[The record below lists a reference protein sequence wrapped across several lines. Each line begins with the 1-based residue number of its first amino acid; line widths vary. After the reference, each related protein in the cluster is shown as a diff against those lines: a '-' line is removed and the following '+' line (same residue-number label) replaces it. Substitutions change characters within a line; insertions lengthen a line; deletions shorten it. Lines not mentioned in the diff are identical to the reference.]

1 MNSSRIR
8 DPLNFSIDHIRKG
21 VSSFNSDR
29 PLHPLLQS
37 YLYGQESKDQ
47 IFHSLGNSIRGQDLG
62 PLCDAFLGLHLFMGG
77 INSRTGFTSTENNFC
92 VLAPIVLFEGKQ
104 KFTCRF
110 LNYPTFTAGPITVRS
125 NAACLPAESWD
136 VSFSVDMFGMKIAI
150 EPEANLLCTPES
162 RLAEYIRK
170 KEQVEKSINQ
180 TMQDQITHALA
191 NCPTLTMAR
200 LRNDHPNI
208 SRLCDM
214 PETLKD
220 FVYSE
225 IQRESMDFCSWTLNA
240 ISPQGALQDAYTSL
254 LLESKSGQRPNYVVT
269 TPEIADFIAD
279 SNGYKTPSS
288 DVLYTI
294 SFSDDKGTFVPGNI
308 VPYHGVSKQVSLT
321 TSSINVSG
329 VTLPILQVPHL
340 NRESNSTYN
349 MFEHGESFW
358 TFNELGYLSGLNNA
372 KVADFKPVVRSSIRV
387 TDLQKGRDGKFS
399 MDECLRS
406 GGGLLPETYDRYKY
420 DEMLRGVPGLLDF
433 LKKKTNSVG
442 LLNLIGKKL
451 PLNSPY
457 TYYFPSPKVRYCP
470 VENQRSNFR
479 STGIFGNR
487 PSFDNWHPP
496 IGDVEASKDWLA
508 NKVHIN
514 ENDLNELEVYLRKCA
529 EISWSGK
536 DFKMMKR
543 IDQEFETTTNLA
555 STSLQ
560 DESVA
565 YLLKDLIE
573 CQGYSRFAGIPRY
586 FDALATLASR
596 AMQQANLA
604 AALNMGEDNG
614 LLPEYLSKIVTA
626 RAAIFRVASR
636 LTGLFPRVDTPDG
649 VLTDCPS
656 SIPVYDVIEDLQDAV
671 SHNDSCSRDTKA
683 AYRFYSLC
691 IVPLVFEHIYTMQ
704 DEDDHVEFLNFRL
717 ANQCRKNVYTQ
728 SEETFQQPY
737 FKRGFPSNV
746 QLSEFES
753 AIHSHK
759 KDYDGNDD
767 KLLEVTAYDPLFK
780 FDVEVIRDDSYSRH
794 RNFFDHFVSHRFDYL
809 RKTSDEPFFVRV
821 MAAFLNMIRYTP
833 SIEKEIGHKCL
844 LNRKYRVIRQCN
856 MTVGMVGL
864 YAGGKDNMM
873 YAVGNMSTVTNATAN
888 NGIDITTRVNGN
900 CFIVDP
906 LSSGRVIHNAV
917 SKNLNSGMTSTL
929 LDVSQHLARDG
940 KFTLPSHWWKNTGF
954 VVEALPGCHPLLD
967 QHHFI
972 PLNGRHLREN
982 YNSAGFDLTEIDI
995 VGNLPGG
1002 WYTENPYATRNYSE
1016 AHLIYGELFPRHKV
1030 PLYDSESISHGID
1043 NIHKRATIERKEM
1056 AGKVVEKIN
1065 ATPLYSSF
1073 SGRSNIGFL
1082 ERQYIDARAS
1092 HCRSSGS
1099 SEAVSDM
1106 NDSWQS
1112 KSPLKENSN
1121 SETRFSE
1128 ALRLNSRRTDAG
1140 ISVMADAYGIN
1151 NIESR
1156 PLRTGVKGRYT
1167 TETTK

>member
-1 MNSSRIR
+1 MNSHGFK
-8 DPLNFSIDHIRKG
+8 DPLNLSHDHIRNG
-21 VSSFNSDR
+21 ISSFSSDR

-37 YLYGQESKDQ
+37 YLYGQESKDE
-47 IFHSLGNSIRGQDLG
+47 IYHSLGNSIRGQDVG
-62 PLCDAFLGLHLFMGG
+62 SICDAYLGLHLFMGG

-92 VLAPIVLFEGKQ
+92 VVAPIVLFEGKQ
-104 KFTCRF
+104 KFTCKF
-110 LNYPTFTAGPITVRS
+110 INYPTFTAGPITARS
-125 NAACLPAESWD
+125 GASCLPAESWD

-150 EPEANLLCTPES
+150 EPEANLLCTPEA
-162 RLAEYIRK
+162 RLAEYMYR

-180 TMQDQITHALA
+180 TMQDQITHALS

-200 LRNDHPNI
+200 LRNDYPNI

-214 PETLKD
+214 TETIKD

-225 IQRESMDFCSWTLNA
+225 LQRESREFCSWTLNA

-254 LLESKSGQRPNYVVT
+254 MLESKSGQRPNCVVT

-279 SNGYKTPSS
+279 FHGYKTPQS

-308 VPYHGVSKQVSLT
+308 VPYQGVSKRLSLT
-321 TSSINVSG
+321 TSAVNVNR

-358 TFNELGYLSGLNNA
+358 TFNELGYLSGLNSA
-372 KVADFKPVVRSSIRV
+372 KVSDFKPVVRTSIRV
-387 TDLQKGRDGKFS
+387 TDLQKGRDGTFT

-420 DEMLRGVPGLLDF
+420 DEMLRGVPGLLEF
-433 LKKKTNSVG
+433 LERKTNSVG

-457 TYYFPSPKVRYCP
+457 AYYFPSPKVRYCP
-470 VENQRSNFR
+470 MQNQRSNFR
-479 STGIFGNR
+479 SAGIFGNR

-496 IGDVEASKDWLA
+496 MGDVEASKDWLA
-508 NKVHIN
+508 NKVNLN
-514 ENDLNELEVYLRKCA
+514 EDDLNELEVYLIKSG
-529 EISWSGK
+529 EQSWKGK
-536 DFKMMKR
+536 DFIMMER
-543 IDQEFETTTNLA
+543 VDAQFENNTTTFA
-555 STSLQ
+555 STSLD
-560 DESVA
+560 DELVD
-565 YLLKDLIE
+565 YFLKDLMD
-573 CQGYSRFAGIPRY
+573 CHGYSKFAGIPRY
-586 FDALATLASR
+586 FDAIATIASR
-596 AMQQANLA
+596 AIHQSKEK
-604 AALNMGEDNG
+604 GSSHEC
-614 LLPEYLSKIVTA
+614 LSKIVTA
-626 RAAIFRVASR
+626 RSAMLRVASR

-656 SIPVYDVIEDLQDAV
+656 SIPVYDVIRDLDDAV
-671 SHNDSCSRDTKA
+671 NHKESCSRETKA

-691 IVPLVFEHIYTMQ
+691 IVPLVFRHIYTIHHK
-704 DEDDHVEFLNFRL
+704 DNDTAEFLNFRL

-728 SEETFQQPY
+728 NEETFRQPY
-737 FKRGFPSNV
+737 FKQGFPSNL
-746 QLSEFES
+746 QPSELES
-753 AIHSHK
+753 AVLSCDKEYGRKDHK
-759 KDYDGNDD
+759 
-767 KLLEVTAYDPLFK
+767 LSEVTAYDPLFK
-780 FDVEVIRDDSYSRH
+780 FDVDVIRDETYSRH
-794 RNFFDHFVSHRFDYL
+794 NNFFDHFVSHRFEHL
-809 RKTSDEPFFVRV
+809 RKTSDEPFLIRV
-821 MAAFLNMIRYTP
+821 MAGYLNMMRYTP

-856 MTVGMVGL
+856 LTVGMVGL

-929 LDVSQHLARDG
+929 LDVTQHIAKDG
-940 KFTLPSHWWKNTGF
+940 KFALPSHWWKNTAF

-967 QHHFI
+967 QHHII

-1016 AHLIYGELFPRHKV
+1016 AHLIYGEMFPRHKV
-1030 PLYDSESISHGID
+1030 PLYDTESVSHGID
-1043 NIHKRATIERKEM
+1043 NIHKRATVERKEM
-1056 AGKVVEKIN
+1056 AGKVVDRIN
-1065 ATPLYSSF
+1065 ATPIYSSF

-1092 HCRSSGS
+1092 HGRSSER
-1099 SEAVSDM
+1099 SEAVSDV
-1106 NDSWQS
+1106 NDGWQS

-1140 ISVMADAYGIN
+1140 IAVMADAYGIN
-1151 NIESR
+1151 NTESR
-1156 PLRTGVKGRYT
+1156 PLRTGVKGRFT
-1167 TETTK
+1167 TEKNK